1 MSIYEQKFMNLFYS
15 TSFSIATNIL
25 KNIYENFSSKKEGLR
40 QPFVEH
46 KNMIFFLCF
55 SILIIEI

>member
-1 MSIYEQKFMNLFYS
+1 MNLFYS